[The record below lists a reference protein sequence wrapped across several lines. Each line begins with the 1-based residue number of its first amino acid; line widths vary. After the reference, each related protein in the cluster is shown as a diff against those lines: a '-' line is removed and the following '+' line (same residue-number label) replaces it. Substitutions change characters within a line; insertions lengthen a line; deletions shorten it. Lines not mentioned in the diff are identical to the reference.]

1 MNEMNNALRLAGGVT
16 YALAHYKADGA
27 LAWRASLHNLMPMQG
42 RNYLLEAAF
51 KGGPQ
56 VSQWYAALYEGD
68 YTPTDDVT
76 AATVVQLATE
86 CTAYDGTS
94 RQGVQFSAVSD
105 AALDNT
111 ASKASF
117 VMTAPKQIRGL
128 FMSSVPVRGSNAG
141 VLASVVRLPSPKEL
155 GVGDRLEV
163 TVRMA
168 LVSL

>member
-27 LAWRASLHNLMPMQG
+27 LAWRAALHNLMPMQG

-56 VSQWYAALYEGD
+56 VTQWYAALYEGD

-94 RQGVQFSAVSD
+94 RQGVQFSAVSA

-111 ASKASF
+111 AS
-117 VMTAPKQIRGL
+117 KQIRGL